1 MRLSKIKL
9 SGFKSFVDPTTID
22 FPNNL
27 TGIVGPNG
35 CGKSNVIDAV
45 RWVMGESSAK
55 NLRGDSMADVIF
67 NGSTSRKPV
76 GQANIELVFDNSDA
90 TLGGQYAQYNEIS
103 IKRVV
108 SRDGQSV
115 YFLNGA
121 RCRRRDITD
130 IFLGTGLGPRSYAII
145 EQGTISRLIEAK
157 PEDLRVFIEEAA
169 GISKYKERRR
179 ETETRIRH
187 TRDNLSRISDLRE
200 ELDKRLQVLQ
210 RQATAAEKYKE
221 LKQEER
227 QLKAQ
232 LLALRLRDLS
242 ALVTQREQS
251 IQTQETALEAGIAEL
266 RRVEVAIEKQ
276 REQHI
281 EATEAFNQ
289 SQGHFYTVGAEISRL
304 EQAITH
310 AKDTRAQQERSLV
323 STEQAWNEL
332 AQHLASDRQRIETLA
347 AELNNDEQRFHAAN
361 THETTSATELAEA
374 EAAMQAW
381 QHGWDEF
388 NQRASAHVRNAE
400 VERARA
406 QQLEQHLTQLQ
417 QRLVKMQGERA
428 DLNTADLERDM
439 TLLHTQVGDFD
450 AQIQGCQAELQSL
463 QNSIGQEREIAN
475 QTAMAL
481 AEVRGRLQ
489 NMQGRHASLSALQ
502 EEALGKRAGAVT
514 TWLKQHGLAGQPRLA
529 EELKVEPGWERAVE
543 QVLGLHLESVCIN
556 GVENIASTLASL
568 QHGRV
573 NFFDMDAPAETVSV
587 SPGQYLS
594 AKISAA
600 WPLQPL
606 VGGVYVAEGLDAA
619 LAMRSQLRGSE
630 SVITPDGIWLGRN
643 WLRLTRDAD
652 EKAGVLAREQEL
664 KQLAKAID
672 QTATQVQE
680 LVAAQQAGQVHM
692 KALEESRSKSQIVL
706 TDTSR
711 RHAEVRAQHSGKQAR
726 LENMRMRLER
736 LTGDID
742 ELHKQVSLD
751 EEGLASTRRRLHE
764 ALALTEGHTAEREQ
778 WVQQRD
784 QHRINVDSK
793 RQCARTH
800 REAAHEIALRIRS
813 LQTQLQATRENLQR
827 MEGQLTHSE
836 QRRNEL
842 RQSLAKGDEPLR
854 QMGTALGQ
862 ALEKRL
868 SADARLSEARRWV
881 EELDHGMRQLS
892 EARNQTER
900 KVSDERVV
908 LEQNRMTWQEIKVRA
923 QTMKE
928 QLGESGFEWETLQNE
943 MPADAGEA
951 NWIENIERIER
962 QIARLGAINL
972 AAIDECAEQ
981 SQRKQHLDAQFAD
994 LNEALDTLENAIR
1007 KIDRETRTRFKD
1019 TFDKINVGLQ
1029 AMFPRLFGGGHA
1041 YLELTG
1047 EDLLDTGVTVMARP
1061 PGKRNSTIH
1070 LLSGGEKA
1078 LTAVA
1083 LVFAIFELNPAP
1095 FCMLDEV
1102 DAPLDDA
1109 NVGRFCELVRA
1120 MSEHVQFIFIT
1131 HNKTTME
1138 MANQLTGVTMHE
1150 PGVSRLVVV
1159 DIDEAAKFAAAS

>member
-22 FPNNL
+22 FPHNL

-67 NGSTSRKPV
+67 NGSTARKPV
-76 GQANIELVFDNSDA
+76 GQASIELVFDNSDA

-103 IKRVV
+103 IKRLV

-145 EQGTISRLIEAK
+145 EQGTISRLIEAR

-232 LLALRLRDLS
+232 LLVLRLRDLNVL
-242 ALVTQREQS
+242 AKDREQR
-251 IQTQETALEAGIAEL
+251 IQTEETALEAGIASL
-266 RRVEVAIEKQ
+266 RRVEAAIEKD

-281 EATEAFNQ
+281 EATEGFNQ
-289 SQGHFYTVGAEISRL
+289 AQGQFYSVGAEIARL
-304 EQAITH
+304 EQAIAY
-310 AKDTRAQQERSLV
+310 AKDTRVQQERSLV
-323 STEQAWNEL
+323 STQQAWSEL
-332 AQHLASDRQRIETLA
+332 AQHLDSDSQRIAALT
-347 AELNNDEQRFHAAN
+347 AELHDDEQQRFQTAKSQ
-361 THETTSATELAEA
+361 ETSSSAELAEA

-388 NQRASAHVRNAE
+388 NQRASAHVRTAE
-400 VERARA
+400 VERARM

-417 QRLVKMQGERA
+417 QRLSKMQDERST
-428 DLNTADLERDM
+428 LSSADLEHEIA
-439 TLLHTQVGDFD
+439 LLHQQVNDFD
-450 AQIQGCQAELQSL
+450 GQVQANQTELQSL
-463 QNSIGQEREIAN
+463 QNSIGQERE
-475 QTAMAL
+475 TATHTATAL
-481 AEVRGRLQ
+481 AEARGRLQ
-489 NMQGRHASLSALQ
+489 NTQGRYASLSALQ
-502 EEALGKRAGAVT
+502 EEALGKRKGVVAE
-514 TWLKQHGLAGQPRLA
+514 WLKQHGLQERPRLA
-529 EELKVEPGWERAVE
+529 QELSVEPGWERAAE
-543 QVLGLHLESVCIN
+543 HVLGLHLQSICIN
-556 GVENIASTLASL
+556 GVETIAATLASL
-568 QHGRV
+568 QRGQV
-573 NFFDMDAPAETVSV
+573 NFFDMDAQGDEVRSSALQCLSDKVSA
-587 SPGQYLS
+587 P
-594 AKISAA
+594 
-600 WPLQPL
+600 WPLQAL
-606 VGGVYVAEGLDAA
+606 IGGVYVADSLDAA
-619 LAMRSQLRGSE
+619 LAMRGQLHGSE

-643 WLRLTRDAD
+643 WLRLSRDAD

-664 KQLAKAID
+664 KQLAKTLD
-672 QTATQVQE
+672 QADSQVRD
-680 LVAAQQAGQVHM
+680 LVTRQQAGQSRM
-692 KALEESRSKSQIVL
+692 QGLESSRAALQL
-706 TDTSR
+706 TLNDTLR
-711 RHAEVRAQHSGKQAR
+711 RHADVRAQYSGKQAR
-726 LENMRMRLER
+726 LDNVRIRFER
-736 LTGDID
+736 LSGEIE
-742 ELHKQVSLD
+742 ELHKQTNQD
-751 EEGLASTRRRLHE
+751 ADNLATTRQRLHE
-764 ALALTEGHTAEREQ
+764 ALALTEGHTAERNALL
-778 WVQQRD
+778 QQRD
-784 QHRINVDSK
+784 QHRAQVEGK
-793 RQCARTH
+793 RQQARNA
-800 REAAHEIALRIRS
+800 RELAHEIALRIRS
-813 LQTQLQATRENLQR
+813 LQTQLQATTENLQR
-827 MEGQLTHSE
+827 MEGQLAHLV
-836 QRRNEL
+836 QRRDEL
-842 RQSLAKGDEPLR
+842 QKQLSGSDEPIQ
-854 QMGTALGQ
+854 QMAVELGH

-868 SADARLSEARRWV
+868 VAEACLSAARRRV
-881 EELDHGMRQLS
+881 EELDHQMRALS
-892 EARNQTER
+892 DERHQTER
-900 KVSDERVV
+900 KVSDDRVA
-908 LEQNRMTWQEIKVRA
+908 LEQHRMTWQELKVRA
-923 QTMKE
+923 QTVQE
-928 QLGESGFEWETLQNE
+928 QLAESGFQWETLQSE
-943 MPADAGEA
+943 MPSEA
-951 NWIENIERIER
+951 AEASWVESIERIER
-962 QIARLGAINL
+962 QVARLGAINL

-981 SQRKQHLDAQFAD
+981 SQRKQHLDAQYAD

-1019 TFDKINVGLQ
+1019 TFDKINTGLQ
-1029 AMFPRLFGGGHA
+1029 DMFPRLFGGGHA

-1047 EDLLDTGVTVMARP
+1047 EDLLDTGITVMARP

-1109 NVGRFCELVRA
+1109 NVGRFCDLVRS
-1120 MSEHVQFIFIT
+1120 MSAKVQFIFIT
-1131 HNKTTME
+1131 HNKATME

-1159 DIDEAAKFAAAS
+1159 DIDEAAKFAAA